1 MDLIPLLDEIRSC
14 KTCKGLLPFDPKPVV
29 QASSNAKLLIV
40 GQAPGTKVQASGI
53 PWDDASGKR
62 LRSWLQIEPV
72 DFYDP
77 EKIAI
82 APMGFCYP
90 GKGKSG
96 DLPPRKECAPQ
107 WHPSL
112 FDALPNIEMILLI
125 GNYSQQY
132 YLADTEFGKA
142 NKTLTEK
149 VQNQPECPAPF
160 FPLPHPSPRNQIW
173 FKKHPWFE
181 RQTIPALRAN
191 LKQLFT
197 V

>member
-1 MDLIPLLDEIRSC
+1 MKLIPLLDEIRSC
-14 KTCKGLLPFDPKPVV
+14 KTCQGQLPFDPKPVI
-29 QASSNAKLLIV
+29 QASSNAKLLII

-62 LRSWLQIEPV
+62 LRSWLQMEPS

-77 EKIAI
+77 DKLAI
-82 APMGFCYP
+82 VPMGFCYP

-107 WHPSL
+107 WHELL

-125 GNYSQQY
+125 GNHAQQY
-132 YLADTEFGKA
+132 YLADTEFGQTY
-142 NKTLTEK
+142 KTLTEK
-149 VQNQPECPAPF
+149 VQHQPDCPAPF

-173 FKKHPWFE
+173 LKKHTWFE